1 MSNFYAVIGRM
12 CGDDEDRVL
21 TLCADSR
28 EGAVEAF
35 RQWLWGLD
43 GSSPED
49 IAEMEAADQ
58 GVFVT
63 HVLVSTAPIA
73 HSPDDSTV

>member
-1 MSNFYAVIGRM
+1 MSNFYAVVGRI
-12 CGDDEDRVL
+12 CGDDEDSVL

-28 EGAVEAF
+28 EGAINEF
-35 RQWLWGLD
+35 RQWMWDLD
-43 GSSPED
+43 GSIPEA

-63 HVLVSTAPIA
+63 HVVVSTAPIA
-73 HSPDDSTV
+73 YCHND